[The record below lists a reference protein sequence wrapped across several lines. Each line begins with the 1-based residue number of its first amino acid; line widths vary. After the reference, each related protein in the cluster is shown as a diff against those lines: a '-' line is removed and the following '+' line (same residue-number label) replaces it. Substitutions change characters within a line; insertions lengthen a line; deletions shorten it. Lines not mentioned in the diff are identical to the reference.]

1 MEDEQ
6 NTLSMRAQP
15 KGDGSKSTNFLT
27 MPNRKDIALVE
38 GMLLQKQEGKREVT
52 EEDIRNAVVY
62 DNEFTSLD
70 FMKPSDEKSILE
82 ENLNIYNDL
91 EKTKKAL
98 TLAKANRKMSEDI
111 KTLKIVSDA
120 TEMINKIGDVLAD
133 EQSIE
138 MLLEAFREKA
148 AKGDAAKAYK
158 ELATSYKLF
167 IDARSEMLSRLGN
180 NGNKK
185 NAKIALRFTNDSGES
200 FELGADL

>member
-1 MEDEQ
+1 MEDL
-6 NTLSMRAQP
+6 NMKAKP
-15 KGDGSKSTNFLT
+15 KSTGSKSTNMVT
-27 MPNRKDIALVE
+27 MPKTQDIALVE
-38 GMLLQKQEGKREVT
+38 GLLLPKTEGSKEIT
-52 EEDIRNAVVY
+52 QEDIDKALVY
-62 DNEFTSLD
+62 NNEITSLD
-70 FMKPSDEKSILE
+70 FMNPGDERDILQ
-82 ENLNIYNDL
+82 ENINIYNDL

-133 EQSIE
+133 EQSVE

-167 IDARSEMLSRLGN
+167 IDARNEMLSRLGN
-180 NGNKK
+180 GGNKK
-185 NAKIALRFTNDSGES
+185 NAKIALKFTNDSGES
-200 FELGADL
+200 FELGADI